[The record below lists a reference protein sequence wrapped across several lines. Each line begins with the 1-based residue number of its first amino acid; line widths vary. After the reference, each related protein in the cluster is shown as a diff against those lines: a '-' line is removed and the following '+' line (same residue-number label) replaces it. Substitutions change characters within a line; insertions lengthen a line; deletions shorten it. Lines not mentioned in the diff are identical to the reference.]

1 MEVEDEVVRVG
12 TRGGEVAGV
21 AAVLPTEAEP
31 EDSPL
36 LAPVPAPHFQLL
48 MSLYSNEAAY
58 NCGVN

>member
-1 MEVEDEVVRVG
+1 VRVG